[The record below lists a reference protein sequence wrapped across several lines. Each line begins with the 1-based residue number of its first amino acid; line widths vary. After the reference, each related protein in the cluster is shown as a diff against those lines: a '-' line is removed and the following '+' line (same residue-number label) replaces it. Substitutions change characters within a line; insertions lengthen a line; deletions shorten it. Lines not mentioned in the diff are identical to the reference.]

1 MKYKLKESREIL
13 ERTPYIIQA
22 FLKNISSD
30 WAKQNEGGES
40 WSPYEILGHLIHG
53 ERTDW
58 IPRCQIILDFGTSH
72 PFTPFDRNA
81 QKNESKGKSLSQLI
95 DEFKKLRKENLAKLD
110 AMELTEEDLEKK
122 GMHPALGE
130 VNLSELLASW
140 TVHDLSHIAQIAR
153 VMAKQYRNEIG
164 PWEEY
169 LTIVS

>member
-13 ERTPYIIQA
+13 ERTPYVLQA

-30 WAKQNEGGES
+30 WSKQNEGGES

-72 PFTPFDRNA
+72 PFTPCDRNA

-122 GMHPALGE
+122 GMHPELGE

-164 PWEEY
+164 PWKEY

>member
-13 ERTPYIIQA
+13 ERTPYVLQA
-22 FLKNISSD
+22 LLKNISSD
-30 WAKQNEGGES
+30 WSKQNEGGES

-58 IPRCQIILDFGTSH
+58 IPRCQIILELGTSH

-95 DEFKKLRKENLAKLD
+95 DEFKKLRKENLAKLES
-110 AMELTEEDLEKK
+110 MNLSEEDLEKK
-122 GMHPALGE
+122 GLHPELGE

-140 TVHDLSHIAQIAR
+140 TVHDLSHIAQISR

-164 PWEEY
+164 PWKEY
-169 LTIVS
+169 LRIVS